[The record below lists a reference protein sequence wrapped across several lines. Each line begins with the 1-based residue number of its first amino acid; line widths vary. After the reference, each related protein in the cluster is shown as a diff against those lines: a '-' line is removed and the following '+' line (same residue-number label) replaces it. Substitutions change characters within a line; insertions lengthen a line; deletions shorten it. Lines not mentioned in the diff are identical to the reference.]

1 MPSSLNSIRT
11 TRQTQSQVPLTPGPC
26 HSIVSIQNESRTT
39 QTTYQHHRGHPT
51 SLRYDGAPR
60 NDARNWPKNMLNAS
74 ECIRKGSESRV
85 EDNSPGR
92 ARGELDNPNDEVTG
106 PDNHHSSQ
114 ECPRAHTNVLNQDRG
129 PGAHTNVLNQDRG
142 PGGHEEEPEA
152 LRVLRAFGTVNAIAT
167 VSDMMRNE
175 AASGRRSKS
184 ARTPPTHNDG
194 RT

>member
-1 MPSSLNSIRT
+1 
-11 TRQTQSQVPLTPGPC
+11 
-26 HSIVSIQNESRTT
+26 
-39 QTTYQHHRGHPT
+39 
-51 SLRYDGAPR
+51 
-60 NDARNWPKNMLNAS
+60 MLNAS

-114 ECPRAHTNVLNQDRG
+114 ERPRAHTNDVDK
-129 PGAHTNVLNQDRG
+129 ANVLNQDRG

-152 LRVLRAFGTVNAIAT
+152 SRVLRAFGTVNAIPTA
-167 VSDMMRNE
+167 SDMMRNE